1 METNKQIALNS
12 LSADYSG
19 LQPQKYSAKKF
30 FNFFVFLFLA
40 GLFALSQSVNAA
52 NYYWRGNGGNWSDL
66 THWASSSGGAGSAYA
81 TPPTAT
87 DNVFFDANSITAAS
101 QTITF
106 NVNPTCAN
114 FNLTGVLNYPTFAG
128 ASTITFYCS
137 GSWTWASAALTY
149 AGKVEFN
156 GTGSHTITTTG
167 VMFNYWVTIN
177 SAGGTYTVQDYLYV
191 NYTTPAN
198 GILRLQSGTLNTNSK
213 PLYVGILNCNIVDNV
228 RALNLGTSTVYIYGL
243 GTCVDFRGN
252 TANFTLTSTPP
263 CTLYMYNSAGNCT
276 IETGTKT
283 KTLPH
288 INWAYSTTYTY
299 YITTGNAPGERIT
312 FGDIITTGTAGSL
325 RIDAPSSPGTAPS
338 TAANTQKTFGNITS
352 SKYVGISGQN
362 GTTWGAA
369 DRMIFTG
376 NVNVGSFD
384 IYGNYAEIQGN
395 FTQNQ
400 SSATPA
406 AASPVTHT
414 PTSSYFRSKIKLLG
428 NFTVGLGP
436 DLGATA
442 PRGTINTEAVDTI
455 QILGNIYVNNS
466 PGILYGSRDGYKLNV
481 QKKATISGGVIVS
494 TYCIASLTTTATSNT
509 IVINGTINTGIGSS
523 FGLGGFTNVAT
534 GIFSVDSM
542 NVQKNSNIT
551 ILPSNAPGATIT
563 INELIVATA
572 SIFVFGTAGTDTTAI
587 GRVTYSG
594 SCNGWSVFQSLNTGT
609 AAKVKFTN
617 APTFT
622 YVMAKDLN
630 ITSANLTINSGINQG
645 NNTGITFNSPE
656 AAKTFYWVGGLAANT
671 KTGTYSTGV
680 NNNWSNPDNWSLV
693 SGTYSGTNQC
703 APGPLDNVRFD
714 ANSFT
719 SATNKTCDVDQ
730 MYTYVNDF
738 DCTGA
743 TAGSFLDNGIV
754 GATNTYGFK
763 RYIYVSG
770 NVTLAANMTNYFEG
784 TFYFNA
790 GSAKTITSN
799 GAQFYGPMVFDNTAG
814 DWTLADNLNINCQA
828 SFGYYADFTVQY
840 GIVRANAVSIN
851 LEGDFSVLNNSTF
864 LCGTGSVIFDAT
876 NTQNGLDQTITTS
889 SSVAAPFYNLTVVR
903 TNGTAIS
910 SWVKQNTAITI
921 NNNFLIT
928 SGFHY
933 DNGLQIT
940 GNGTGTM
947 IMSAGSYLFLGNG
960 GTATIFPTNFVY
972 ANISLNATS
981 TVYYGA
987 NATQTVSGLPDYG
1000 NLYLV
1005 GQLPITGSAATALRT
1020 KTLTEPVVVNTS
1032 IYIAGYNN
1040 FYDGGFQISFDVTGP
1055 NAITMIETS
1064 QFTLGSAG
1072 SITTFPVNYTPASI
1086 NFSHTSPGSTVVY
1099 NGGANQTIEGLFGT
1113 APANYSHLTLT
1124 NSPAAAATKS
1134 LNANT
1139 IIRGNLLID
1148 PSNVMDV
1155 TASNYSIT
1163 LAGNWTD
1170 KGTFTRRFGMVTFN
1184 GAALQTIN
1192 ANNNVETYYDVTFNN
1207 TVTPTDAAGSI
1218 SIVDS
1223 IVIAHS
1229 ATFTD
1234 GVVCA
1239 AGAPSND
1246 QLVTFNDDAT
1256 TTGASNN
1263 SFVNGRVRKIGNE
1276 AFVFP
1281 TGNNVS
1287 KYAPIGITAP
1297 SLTTD
1302 HFTARYFDNSPNA
1315 QGYTRTLK
1323 DTTLDHVSSAEYWIL
1338 DRTNG
1343 TSDITPTLYWDS
1355 PRSGGVATLSLL
1367 RVAKWNGTKWKD
1379 LGFLNTTG
1387 TTTSGNLQT
1396 SAVVTS
1402 FSPFTLATDSS
1413 AGYYE
1418 NPLPIELINFTA
1430 KAVDNKYT
1438 QLEWTTSTETNN
1450 DYFTVE
1456 RSRDGIHNFE
1466 QVAKVKGAG
1475 NSSQL
1480 LKYSAQDMSPFSGLS
1495 YYRLK
1500 QTDFDGKY
1508 TYSKLEAV
1516 DFNGLQEAFYIFPNP
1531 TTLDN
1536 TTQMHLVSSEN
1547 EEVLV
1552 VVYDISG
1559 KQYFSK
1565 IEITQNSGENIFA
1578 LDLNQTLSKGVYY
1591 IVATT
1596 NDTIYKKKLVIQ

>member
-1 METNKQIALNS
+1 MERQVVPYPFS
-12 LSADYSG
+12 LYRQSRTYSD
-19 LQPQKYSAKKF
+19 KKF
-30 FNFFVFLFLA
+30 FNSFAFLFLT
-40 GLFALSQSVNAA
+40 GLFVLLQSANAA

-81 TPPTAT
+81 TPPTAA

-167 VMFNYWVTIN
+167 VIFNSWVTIN
-177 SAGGTYTVQDYLYV
+177 STGGTYTVQDYLYV
-191 NYTTPAN
+191 DYNNTD

-213 PLYVGILNCNIVDNV
+213 PVYCNILNCNIVDNV
-228 RALNLGTSTVYIYGL
+228 RALNLGTSSVNVY
-243 GTCVDFRGN
+243 GTGTAIDFRGN
-252 TANFTLTSTPP
+252 TTNFTLTSSPTSQIYLNG
-263 CTLYMYNSAGNCT
+263 TSAT
-276 IETGTKT
+276 IQVGTIAKTIPKITANAITGTLQIT
-283 KTLPH
+283 SGTVA
-288 INWAYSTTYTY
+288 NTT
-299 YITTGNAPGERIT
+299 ERIT
-312 FGDIITTGTAGSL
+312 FGDIVTSGTAGSL
-325 RIDAPSSPGTAPS
+325 RIDAGSV
-338 TAANTQKTFGNITS
+338 NTNQKTFGNITS
-352 SKYVGISGQN
+352 SKYVSISGAN
-362 GTTWGAA
+362 GTTWGSA

-384 IYGNYAEIQGN
+384 IYGNFAEVQGN

-400 SSATPA
+400 PAATPA
-406 AASPVTHT
+406 AASPVVTAGT
-414 PTSSYFRSKIKLLG
+414 TSYFRNKIKLLG
-428 NFTVGLGP
+428 NFTVGVGP

-442 PRGTINTEAVDTI
+442 PRGSIITSAVDTI
-455 QILGNIYVNNS
+455 QILGNIYVSNS
-466 PGILYGSRDGYKLNV
+466 PGIMYGARDGYTFNV
-481 QKKATISGGVIVS
+481 EKKATISGGVIVA
-494 TYCIASLTTTATSNT
+494 TNCISAITTTLTSNT
-509 IVINGTINTGIGSS
+509 VIINGTINTGVGSA
-523 FGLGGFTNVAT
+523 FGLGGSTNVAT
-534 GIFSVDSM
+534 GIFAVDSM
-542 NVQKNSNIT
+542 IVQKNSSIT
-551 ILPSNAPGATIT
+551 ILPSNAPGTSTT
-563 INELIVATA
+563 INELVVATA
-572 SIFVFGTAGTDTTAI
+572 STFQFGTTGTDTTAI
-587 GRVTYSG
+587 GRVTYTG
-594 SCNGWSVFQSLNTGT
+594 SCNGWSVFKSISSGT

-617 APTFT
+617 GPTFA

-630 ITSANLTINSGINQG
+630 ITSANLTINSGMDQG
-645 NNTGITFNSPE
+645 NNTGITFNAPE

-693 SGTYSGTNQC
+693 SGVYSATNEC

-714 ANSFT
+714 ASSFT
-719 SATNKTCDVDQ
+719 SASNKTCDVDQ

-770 NVTLAANMTNYFEG
+770 NITLAANMTNNFEG

-814 DWTLADNLNINCQA
+814 DWTLADNLNINCQ
-828 SFGYYADFTVQY
+828 SFYGYYADFTVQT
-840 GIVRANAVSIN
+840 GIVRANAVTIN
-851 LEGDFSVLNNSTF
+851 LEGDFTVSNSGSF
-864 LCGTGSVIFDAT
+864 LSGTGSVIFDAT
-876 NTQNGLDQTITTS
+876 NSQNPLDQTITTS
-889 SSVAAPFYNLTVVR
+889 AATTFYNLTVLR
-903 TNGTAIS
+903 TNGTAFS
-910 SWVKQNTAITI
+910 SWVKQNNAITI

-933 DNGLQIT
+933 DNGYQIT

-947 IMSAGSYLFLGNG
+947 TMSAGSYLYIGRSNSI
-960 GTATIFPTNFVY
+960 ATIFPTNFVY
-972 ANISLNATS
+972 ANITLDPTS
-981 TVYYGA
+981 TVYFGA

-1000 NLYLV
+1000 NLVLIRAV
-1005 GQLPITGSAATALRT
+1005 PGVAATGTTMMT
-1020 KTLTEPVVVNTS
+1020 KTLTEPVLVNTS
-1032 IYIAGYNN
+1032 IYIAVYNN
-1040 FYDGGFQISFDVTGP
+1040 FYDGGFQISFDAVGP
-1055 NAITMIETS
+1055 NAITMQATTS
-1064 QFTLGSAG
+1064 QLTLGSAG
-1072 SITTFPVNYTPASI
+1072 SVTTFPVNYTPASV
-1086 NFSHTSPGSTVVY
+1086 NFGHPSYVVY
-1099 NGGANQTIEGLFGT
+1099 NAGADQTIEGLFGT
-1113 APANYSHLTLT
+1113 TPANYSHLTLT

-1170 KGTFTRRFGMVTFN
+1170 KGTFTERLGMVTFN
-1184 GAALQTIN
+1184 GTALQTIN
-1192 ANNNVETYYDVTFNN
+1192 INNNVETFYDVTFNN
-1207 TVTPTDAAGSI
+1207 TVVPTDAAGSI
-1218 SIVDS
+1218 SIVDD

-1239 AGAPSND
+1239 TTASPAD
-1246 QLVTFNDDAT
+1246 ELVTFNDDAT
-1256 TTGASNN
+1256 TSGASNN

-1343 TSDITPTLYWDS
+1343 TSDITPSLYWDS

-1367 RVAKWNGTKWKD
+1367 RVAKWDGTKWKD

-1413 AGYYE
+1413 GGFYE

-1466 QVAKVKGAG
+1466 QVATVKGAG
-1475 NSSQL
+1475 NSSKL
-1480 LKYSAQDMSPFSGLS
+1480 LTYSTQDLNPLNGLS

-1508 TYSKLEAV
+1508 TYSRLESV
-1516 DFNGLQEAFYIFPNP
+1516 VFSDLQEAFYIFPNP
-1531 TTLDN
+1531 ATPDNPAQLHPTT
-1536 TTQMHLVSSEN
+1536 SEN
-1547 EEVLV
+1547 VEVLV

-1565 IEITQNSGENIFA
+1565 IVITQNSGENVFA
-1578 LDLNQTLSKGVYY
+1578 LDLNQTLAKGVYY
-1591 IVATT
+1591 IIATT